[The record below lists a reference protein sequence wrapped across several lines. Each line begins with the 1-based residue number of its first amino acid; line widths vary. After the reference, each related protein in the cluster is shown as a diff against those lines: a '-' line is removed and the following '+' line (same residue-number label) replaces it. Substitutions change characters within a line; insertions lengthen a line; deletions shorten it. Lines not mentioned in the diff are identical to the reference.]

1 VAQTWLALTLLALVL
16 AGVGALFEV
25 AGAPDYLSFWVFI
38 ACAITYAQYM
48 KRTWEQQRFLG
59 RHFIYNEFD
68 PET

>member
-1 VAQTWLALTLLALVL
+1 VRQTWLALTLLALAL
-16 AGVGALFEV
+16 GGVGVLFEL

-38 ACAITYAQYM
+38 ACAIVYAQYM

-68 PET
+68 PEP